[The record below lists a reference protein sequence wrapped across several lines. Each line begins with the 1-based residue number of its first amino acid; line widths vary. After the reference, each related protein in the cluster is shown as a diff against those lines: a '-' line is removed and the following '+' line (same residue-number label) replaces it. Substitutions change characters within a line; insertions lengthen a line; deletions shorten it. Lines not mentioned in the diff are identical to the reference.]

1 MGFFKKIG
9 HKLKKAKHIGAKIA
23 HGVAIGARKVGKT
36 VKKVAELSAPLI
48 EAVGVATGQPE
59 ILALGKMA
67 EQASHAGDLIS
78 DVGREGSSTLNARGS
93 LADKITSS
101 VEKKEKFDE
110 RAKKIKDEMF
120 K

>member
-9 HKLKKAKHIGAKIA
+9 HKLKKAKHIGSKIA

-36 VKKVAELSAPLI
+36 LKKAAELSAPLI

-59 ILALGKMA
+59 ILALGKVA
-67 EQASHAGDLIS
+67 EKASQAGDLIS

-101 VEKKEKFDE
+101 VEKKQELQK
-110 RAKKIKDEMF
+110 RADDIF